1 MAVYEQRKEQ
11 AHVELMHPQTI
22 DEISARMYDP
32 TQGLLQNQYRIEKCD
47 DQLDSTH
54 MLVKYTLDEK
64 EGNYNQT
71 GVLCYGDYFKCNDA
85 LRAAIAASTPPMPSQ
100 DKPTFEIYQLKLSDE
115 TREIRFL
122 SLDSL
127 AEQGKS
133 PDISTYDKMY
143 EGDFTEFEQAGDT
156 IGKQLEAGFN
166 KFNLNRPDDF
176 ISNVVD
182 GIIMPKKSKPE
193 ITIMSKDEQ
202 KKLANYINNNRNS
215 STLGV
220 ALSLYTGMRIG
231 EICALRW
238 ENIDM
243 EKRVLTVR
251 HTIQRIQCFEGDRK
265 TKVIIAEP
273 KSQSSRREIPI
284 PDCIMSMLKEL
295 KGKNSA
301 FVLTG
306 TEKTIEPRTMQY
318 RFKRILEN
326 AGVGYYNFHV
336 LRHSMASSAVELG
349 FDVKTLSEILGH
361 SSVQV
366 TLDRYIHTSME
377 HKRNCMNLLT
387 IAS

>member
-1 MAVYEQRKEQ
+1 MVTACQSTEHTNEEITEMTIKELALEWFSVCKNRIKESTAANYRMKIERHIIPTFGGMNAAVIKAKAIYEFMEKKL
-11 AHVELMHPQTI
+11 HDGL
-22 DEISARMYDP
+22 SARYISDIMVVLKSIFRYAARE
-32 TQGLLQNQYRIEKCD
+32 YRINNI
-47 DQLDSTH
+47 T
-54 MLVKYTLDEK
+54 
-64 EGNYNQT
+64 
-71 GVLCYGDYFKCNDA
+71 
-85 LRAAIAASTPPMPSQ
+85 
-100 DKPTFEIYQLKLSDE
+100 
-115 TREIRFL
+115 
-122 SLDSL
+122 
-127 AEQGKS
+127 
-133 PDISTYDKMY
+133 
-143 EGDFTEFEQAGDT
+143 
-156 IGKQLEAGFN
+156 
-166 KFNLNRPDDF
+166 
-176 ISNVVD
+176 D

>member
-1 MAVYEQRKEQ
+1 MKYHNTEGIAVIVYRRLYTARKLLPIYAMPLHKITADQIQ
-11 AHVELMHPQTI
+11 ALYNSYAGSLSSASIYKIHKLLNAAFKKAVITKKIIYNPMVAVEP
-22 DEISARMYDP
+22 P
-32 TQGLLQNQYRIEKCD
+32 KVTQE
-47 DQLDSTH
+47 
-54 MLVKYTLDEK
+54 
-64 EGNYNQT
+64 
-71 GVLCYGDYFKCNDA
+71 
-85 LRAAIAASTPPMPSQ
+85 
-100 DKPTFEIYQLKLSDE
+100 
-115 TREIRFL
+115 
-122 SLDSL
+122 
-127 AEQGKS
+127 
-133 PDISTYDKMY
+133 
-143 EGDFTEFEQAGDT
+143 
-156 IGKQLEAGFN
+156 
-166 KFNLNRPDDF
+166 
-176 ISNVVD
+176 
-182 GIIMPKKSKPE
+182 E
-193 ITIMSKDEQ
+193 ITIFSFTELLRLFRVMKRSKRWQ
-202 KKLANYINNNRNS
+202 RYYTFYYL
-215 STLGV
+215 LLV
-220 ALSLYTGMRIG
+220 TGMRIG

-238 ENIDM
+238 ENIDL

-284 PDCIMSMLKEL
+284 PDCIMPMLKEL

-301 FVLTG
+301 FVLTE
-306 TEKTIEPRTMQY
+306 TEKPIEPRTMQY

-377 HKRNCMNLLT
+377 HKRNCMNLMT